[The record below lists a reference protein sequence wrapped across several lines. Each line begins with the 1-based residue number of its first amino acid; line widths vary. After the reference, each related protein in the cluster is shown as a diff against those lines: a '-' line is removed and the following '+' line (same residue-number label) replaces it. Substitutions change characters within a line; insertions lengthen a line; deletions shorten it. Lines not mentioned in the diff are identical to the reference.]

1 MPLINCGMFFIL
13 TQSEG
18 CVIASMETRLIAARQ
33 RDASPTGATFQITD
47 AKLYVPAVTLSTK
60 SNKRLLEQVRL

>member
-1 MPLINCGMFFIL
+1 
-13 TQSEG
+13 
-18 CVIASMETRLIAARQ
+18 METRLIAARQ

-60 SNKRLLEQVRL
+60 SNKRLLEQVRLWFKKTIK